1 MEKKIKRAKELARTH
16 KNKILAGLLAA
27 ALVIVSVGI
36 GTAASGKD
44 ASAAEVSEAS
54 EAVQAAEST
63 EVQEAV
69 EASEA
74 VEETKAVAEVAV
86 NPEEAETVSDVAE
99 SELVVEASSTGTS
112 VATLLPV
119 LGVGGSLEGDEVIAR
134 QAEELGLEI
143 VLMSELYE
151 EYGNLAIANVD
162 HYVKVRSESNT
173 NSEVVGRMYDGS
185 VAEVLSSVTEE
196 DGEWLQVISGDVE
209 GYIKAEYFITGV
221 EAAKV
226 IDQYTKRY
234 ATITANRL
242 NVRSEPDAESARIGY
257 LTAGEQVEYIEV
269 QGDWILIQYT
279 DSKQGYISAEYATL
293 SEEYIYARSMEEI
306 RAEIAAQEALKAR
319 QAAAAAAAAAAA
331 TEDTSTAEDTTI
343 VVTAPDL
350 TNETT
355 TELRQSIVDYA
366 LQFVGNKYVH
376 GGQSL
381 TTGTDCSGFTCYI
394 YKDFGYS
401 LSRTPSGQYSSA
413 GKSVSLDEI
422 QPGDIICYGKSS
434 CTHVALYIGGGQV
447 VHAANSR
454 KGVII
459 SDINYMNVLGAR
471 NVID

>member
-1 MEKKIKRAKELARTH
+1 MEKQFFWMRQLIRAH
-16 KNKILAGLLAA
+16 KNRMVLALFLVGLMILSAGVTGAVTGRNAQAA
-27 ALVIVSVGI
+27 EIPVEVEEE
-36 GTAASGKD
+36 
-44 ASAAEVSEAS
+44 SAAEVEATEETLS
-54 EAVQAAEST
+54 ATEILESPAEST
-63 EVQEAV
+63 EETLTDTVAGQILPCLGAGEAM
-69 EASEA
+69 
-74 VEETKAVAEVAV
+74 
-86 NPEEAETVSDVAE
+86 
-99 SELVVEASSTGTS
+99 
-112 VATLLPV
+112 
-119 LGVGGSLEGDEVIAR
+119 EGDETIAR
-134 QAEELGLEI
+134 MAEELGLEI
-143 VLMSELYE
+143 TLMSELYE
-151 EYGNLAIANVD
+151 EYGNLAIARVD
-162 HYVKVRSESNT
+162 HYVNVRSASNT
-173 NSEVVGRMYDGS
+173 DSEVMGRMYDGS

-196 DGEWLQVISGDVE
+196 DGEWLQVVSGDVE
-209 GYIKAEYFITGV
+209 GYIKADYFITGV

-234 ATITANRL
+234 ATITATRL
-242 NVRSEPDAESARIGY
+242 NVREAADAESSRIGY

-269 QGDWILIQYT
+269 QGDWVLIQYT

-319 QAAAAAAAAAAA
+319 EAAARAAAAAAAAGTASDDA
-331 TEDTSTAEDTTI
+331 SMAEDTTI
-343 VVTAPDL
+343 AVTAPDL
-350 TNETT
+350 SNETT
-355 TELRQSIVDYA
+355 SELRQSIVDYA

-434 CTHVALYIGGGQV
+434 CTHVALYIGDGQV

-454 KGVII
+454 KGVIV